1 MRSSRGLPVAGFTG
15 SLETRFEDAA
25 PQGRG
30 RVRAKTGTLTG
41 VSALAGVATDLDG
54 NPMVF
59 VLMADRVALEDTLDA
74 REALDA
80 LAAAPRR
87 LPLRRAE
94 HPARV
99 SRRGYGRSMTN
110 NPAPA
115 MVDWDLAVSFGSRV
129 AGEGPVVTREE
140 AAAAVAELRAGAD
153 RSTGLVRE
161 FTGLVAEE
169 RTAPVV
175 VVDRPGWI
183 QANADSFATILGPVI
198 EQLAA
203 KKRPPTGLALTVG
216 AKVTG
221 AEVGGLLGFLAGKV
235 LGQFDPFF
243 GATGRLLLVAP
254 NIVHVERELNA
265 LPQDFR
271 LWVCLHEETHRVQF
285 TAVPWMRDH
294 LFGEMQRIA
303 ETIEPQRLLDD
314 GFKRVTE
321 ALKGGGGSLID
332 VIGTPEQKEIVDRV
346 TGVMSLLEGHADVV
360 MDGVGPTVIP
370 SVAEIRR
377 SFDQRRKGVG
387 ALDRILRR
395 LLGLDAKMAQ
405 YRNGAAFVRGGRRQG
420 GHARVQRRLG
430 PPGEPPLE
438 GGDRGP
444 GGLGV
449 PGPVTR
455 SLRR

>member
-1 MRSSRGLPVAGFTG
+1 
-15 SLETRFEDAA
+15 
-25 PQGRG
+25 
-30 RVRAKTGTLTG
+30 
-41 VSALAGVATDLDG
+41 
-54 NPMVF
+54 
-59 VLMADRVALEDTLDA
+59 
-74 REALDA
+74 
-80 LAAAPRR
+80 
-87 LPLRRAE
+87 
-94 HPARV
+94 
-99 SRRGYGRSMTN
+99 MTN

-129 AGEGPVVTREE
+129 AGEGPVVTRDE
-140 AAAAVAELRAGAD
+140 AAAAVAELRAGAN

-332 VIGTPEQKEIVDRV
+332 AIGTPEQKEIVDRV

-370 SVAEIRR
+370 SVSEIRR

-405 YRNGAAFVRGGRRQG
+405 YRNGAAFVRGVVGKVGMHEFNAVWDRPENLPSK
-420 GHARVQRRLG
+420 AEIADPAAWVSRVL
-430 PPGEPPLE
+430 
-438 GGDRGP
+438 
-444 GGLGV
+444 
-449 PGPVTR
+449 
-455 SLRR
+455 